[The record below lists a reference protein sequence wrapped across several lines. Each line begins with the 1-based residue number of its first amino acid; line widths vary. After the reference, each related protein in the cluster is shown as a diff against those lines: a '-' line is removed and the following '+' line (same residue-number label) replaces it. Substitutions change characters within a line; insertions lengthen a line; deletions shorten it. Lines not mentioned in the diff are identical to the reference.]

1 MYKNEEEFVKGQ
13 KVKIVLIVIL
23 GIIILIYNVL
33 IFGIKFNKKNLFIHY

>member
-23 GIIILIYNVL
+23 GIIILISKL
-33 IFGIKFNKKNLFIHY
+33 